1 MIRRDTLFQIIA
13 NIILILISL
22 LCIIPFFLLFAS
34 AFSNETD
41 ILHNG
46 YTLWPRVWDFTT
58 FRYIGN
64 SANGILRSYGMSA
77 MVTVVGTVFGLFV
90 SLLYAFPISRYD
102 FRWRSGFSFYLFF
115 TILFNGGFIPTYMM
129 WTNYFHIKNSF
140 WAYLLPNLM
149 VNGFYVIMARNYF
162 SQNIPQ
168 EIIESAKIDGAGEYS
183 IFGKIVLPTAKPI
196 MSTLGLFISLNYWND
211 WQNGLYYIT
220 NDKMYTI
227 QVLLNRM
234 LLDAVYMANG
244 MGKTAANSIG
254 TVMPTMTLKMAIAVM
269 GVLPV
274 LIIFPFASKYLTG
287 GMVVGSVKG

>member
-1 MIRRDTLFQIIA
+1 
-13 NIILILISL
+13 
-22 LCIIPFFLLFAS
+22 
-34 AFSNETD
+34 
-41 ILHNG
+41 
-46 YTLWPRVWDFTT
+46 
-58 FRYIGN
+58 
-64 SANGILRSYGMSA
+64 MSA

-140 WAYLLPNLM
+140 FAYLLPNLM

-183 IFGKIVLPTAKPI
+183 IFWKIVLPTAKPI